1 MSFQLN
7 HHHIHRYKRTN
18 GRYWMKFVHTKLLAW
33 EQTNLSWGLNYTGD
47 VLIIYYEDLV
57 DNVEK
62 TLRNILNFI
71 NFPINEDLLACALK
85 RKEGIYRRKKRLL
98 NFEPYTAA
106 MRKMIEKKRIQVYE
120 ELGRNKPKHENH
132 V

>member
-1 MSFQLN
+1 
-7 HHHIHRYKRTN
+7 
-18 GRYWMKFVHTKLLAW
+18 MKFVHTKLLAW

-62 TLRNILNFI
+62 TLRDILHFI
-71 NFPINEDLLACALK
+71 NFPINEELLSCAIK

-98 NFEPYTAA
+98 NFEPYTAV

-120 ELGRNKPKHENH
+120 ELGRNKPNKHGSH

>member
-1 MSFQLN
+1 
-7 HHHIHRYKRTN
+7 
-18 GRYWMKFVHTKLLAW
+18 MKFVNTKLIAW
-33 EQTNLSWGLNYTGD
+33 EQTNLSWGINYPGD

-62 TLRNILNFI
+62 TLRDILNFMQY
-71 NFPINEDLLACALK
+71 PINEDLLKCAIR

-98 NFEPYTAA
+98 NFEPYTTS
-106 MRKMIEKKRIQVYE
+106 MRRMIEKKRIQVYE
-120 ELGRNKPKHENH
+120 ELGRNKPKHNS